1 MFSIFAQ
8 WFGQPLSFP
17 FVAVNILF
25 FLIGVWY
32 LLVEWKNAR
41 RVLLYP
47 VLLLVASL
55 LIQYVPLFFCGLFA
69 VLLCGF
75 ATMILLGM
83 LAGVVLLHFLRYYAS
98 QDQHSSNA
106 HRHNYHH
113 HNHSDKDNPAA

>member
-32 LLVEWKNAR
+32 LLVEWNHVR

-47 VLLLVASL
+47 VLMLAVSLVL
-55 LIQYVPLFFCGLFA
+55 QYLPLYFCGLLA

-75 ATMILLGM
+75 ASMTLLGM
-83 LAGVVLLHFLRYYAS
+83 LAGVVVLHVLRYYAGR
-98 QDQHSSNA
+98 DQK
-106 HRHNYHH
+106 
-113 HNHSDKDNPAA
+113 SDKNKK